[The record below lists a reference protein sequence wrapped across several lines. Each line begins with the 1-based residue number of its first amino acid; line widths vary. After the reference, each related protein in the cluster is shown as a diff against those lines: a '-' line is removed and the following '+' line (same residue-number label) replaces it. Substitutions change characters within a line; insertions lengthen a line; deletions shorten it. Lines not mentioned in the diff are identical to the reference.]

1 MISIRKLEKKLI
13 HSDVHF
19 PPVQQK
25 KFPHDGSPLC
35 QILGVEAN
43 PMASLVP

>member
-1 MISIRKLEKKLI
+1 MTL
-13 HSDVHF
+13 SDVDL

-25 KFPHDGSPLC
+25 KFPHDGSLLC
-35 QILGVEAN
+35 QILGVEGN

>member
-1 MISIRKLEKKLI
+1 MTL
-13 HSDVHF
+13 SDVNL
-19 PPVQQK
+19 PLVQQK
-25 KFPHDGSPLC
+25 KFSLDGSLLC

>member
-1 MISIRKLEKKLI
+1 MTL
-13 HSDVHF
+13 SDVDLS
-19 PPVQQK
+19 PVQQK
-25 KFPHDGSPLC
+25 KFLHDGSPLC

>member
-1 MISIRKLEKKLI
+1 MTL
-13 HSDVHF
+13 SDVDL

-25 KFPHDGSPLC
+25 KFSHDGSLLR

-43 PMASLVP
+43 PMASHVP